1 MKEFNKLKFE
11 VKFVLISNFIL
22 WLALII
28 TGVLLSVFVYE
39 YAVVFFIFGSI
50 ILLALIL
57 KLYSKKFH
65 AKRVS
70 LMNSTFNSLEHD
82 DLTFNY
88 YKKEDYEAF
97 DALKL
102 DNLAQDFD
110 ISQVISGTYNMVN
123 VEAFSAIYS
132 KDTKRKNLI
141 VLRVYIF
148 DSYMNKKL
156 VKEDIKSPLF
166 KNATCGR
173 YFNNANNKYYIAY
186 AYKNKEYKYS
196 LEPMAHKKYESFV
209 GRYKEELD
217 FIKEICHKISE

>member
-156 VKEDIKSPLF
+156 VKDDIKSPLF

-173 YFNNANNKYYIAY
+173 YFNNVNNKYYIAY